1 MQLLTLY
8 LTSNLNRV
16 NKSSSLWLLFRKL
29 HVLRAELFPKLNF
42 DFWILFTRSAT
53 CHFSN
58 YYCWN
63 SLRWLF
69 DVQTVEVRSSLLKLT
84 RDFCFANPKDSSAW
98 WTLQYM
104 LRNCPNAQQFSVSHF
119 NDLRHEFGFKPTS
132 FALTALD
139 IDYERYF
146 DDILEFIDY
155 AEVKEWP
162 PFLCLESLLFR
173 MPHKWK
179 NARFKKWWQDIRS
192 FEAEQ
197 FEIAIESP
205 IRLPHTGTFENDLLL
220 QRLAASLV
228 LKKKLLSSKL
238 T

>member
-1 MQLLTLY
+1 
-8 LTSNLNRV
+8 
-16 NKSSSLWLLFRKL
+16 
-29 HVLRAELFPKLNF
+29 
-42 DFWILFTRSAT
+42 
-53 CHFSN
+53 
-58 YYCWN
+58 
-63 SLRWLF
+63 
-69 DVQTVEVRSSLLKLT
+69 
-84 RDFCFANPKDSSAW
+84 
-98 WTLQYM
+98 M

-238 T
+238 AYLKYHLRVFESTASNLQLPSISEILKNIKRTLKNLLKLFSCLLLYFVLMMTR